1 MNIIKKAT
9 LALAITAG
17 IATTLAC
24 GSASNN
30 DQGVSFT
37 ALGWAVPDDEGVCV
51 IPPLYVTAAVIS
63 LSGGISAEGYFSS
76 YGTFICFAVRNNMTS
91 QGIRADRMYYS
102 FHVPGAS
109 EQPPSTSVPFT
120 AVLNPISTGDAAATD
135 DELAAT
141 GLNIGAQ
148 LLPPQILE
156 WMNLNRGSLPEP
168 PFTVEGTYYVS
179 GITTAGDR
187 LDSNVVNM
195 NFVVTEDNIIP
206 PTEGP
211 GDTPPV
217 EPTAASEDDTSGT
230 TGSDTN
236 TGTL

>member
-9 LALAITAG
+9 LALTITAG
-17 IATTLAC
+17 LATTLAC

-37 ALGWAVPDDEGVCV
+37 ALGWAVPDDEGKCT
-51 IPPLYVTAAVIS
+51 IPPLYVTAAVVS

-91 QGIRADRMYYS
+91 QGVRADRMFYS
-102 FHVPGAS
+102 FNIPGAS
-109 EQPPSTSVPFT
+109 EQPSNTSAPFT
-120 AVLNPISTGDAAATD
+120 AVLDPISVGEQSDE

-179 GITTAGDR
+179 GITTSGDR

-195 NFVVTEDNIIP
+195 NFVVTEDNIIS
-206 PTEGP
+206 PTP
-211 GDTPPV
+211 GDEDTPPV
-217 EPTAASEDDTSGT
+217 EPTAAADDSSEITD
-230 TGSDTN
+230 SDN
-236 TGTL
+236 TGAL